1 MNATSLYV
9 STCRLVI
16 QANSDEQSSWND
28 LYRLLPYLRQ
38 ALSCTVCDL
47 LLVEPYSP
55 ESSCQHHVCKSCRGR
70 KKKLKPSCSWC
81 KCYDNYSENVQL
93 RILLQCYKKLNEY
106 LVGTYIFRKLKM
118 NESSGGA
125 SGLSE
130 IIEEGAGFKDEFNS
144 YSGLSKSA
152 LKQLPCVLNPNLV
165 SVQTQ
170 TSNTMLVE
178 KTHDPRELDQ
188 VRNIALTNSTRNAT
202 MPVFH
207 MTDAVTKE
215 IKVIVSLEYK
225 LPVFIMLSLIRR
237 EMSNRK

>member
-16 QANSDEQSSWND
+16 QANTEEQSSWND

-38 ALSCTVCDL
+38 ALSCTVCDK

-55 ESSCQHHVCKSCRGR
+55 ESACQHHVCKSCRGR

-81 KCYDNYSENVQL
+81 KCYDSYSENVQL

-106 LVGTYIFRKLKM
+106 LVGTTIFRKLKA
-118 NESSGGA
+118 NESNGGTH
-125 SGLSE
+125 GLSE

-144 YSGLSKSA
+144 YAGLSKSA
-152 LKQLPCVLNPNLV
+152 LKQLPLPCAPMQNLI

-170 TSNTMLVE
+170 TNNSILVE
-178 KTHDPRELDQ
+178 KNLDPCGVNQSVPSPFQSIPALKAELS
-188 VRNIALTNSTRNAT
+188 VVPIKTAT
-202 MPVFH
+202 S
-207 MTDAVTKE
+207 TKE
-215 IKVIVSLEYK
+215 LKVTGL
-225 LPVFIMLSLIRR
+225 
-237 EMSNRK
+237 